1 MITMITKLITRSNN
15 KNKTN
20 MKAEIK
26 TIYPHQAKQLL
37 KLNTRNRPLSPRHV
51 NLLADEMRAGNWK
64 LNGETITLSDDV
76 LLDGQHRLAACVLAS
91 TPFESFVIEGADSEC
106 FDTIDVGKKRTNGD
120 TLCVKGEKNYVN
132 LSSSLRVV
140 NYYYSEIQ
148 SGQKDAYT
156 QLTNIEVQQLLDWH
170 PNIRKS
176 VNRFVTPSCK
186 SLVPMSHVCAFHYI
200 FSLKDPKLADEFM
213 DKLVTGNNLS
223 ENDPVAVLRN
233 KLIVTR
239 LNNTK
244 ITSKVLRA
252 LLIKTWNAVRDGKT
266 IRTIYWRSARYPNE
280 KFPTAK

>member
-1 MITMITKLITRSNN
+1 MITKLITRSNN

-26 TIYPHQAKQLL
+26 KIYPHQAKRLL
-37 KLNTRNRPLSPRHV
+37 KLNTRNRPLAPRHV
-51 NLLADEMRAGNWK
+51 NLLADEMRSGNWK
-64 LNGETITLSDDV
+64 LNGETITLSDDA
-76 LLDGQHRLAACVLAS
+76 LLDGQHRLAACVLAN
-91 TPFESFVIEGADSEC
+91 TPFESFVIEGADSDC

-120 TLCVKGEKNYVN
+120 TLCVKGEKNYVT
-132 LSSSLRVV
+132 LSSSLRVI

-156 QLTNIEVQQLLDWH
+156 QLTNIQVQQLLEWH
-170 PNIRKS
+170 PNVRKS
-176 VNRFVTPSCK
+176 VNRFVAPSCK

-200 FSLKDPKLADEFM
+200 FSLKDPELADEFM

-223 ENDPVAVLRN
+223 KDDPVSVLRN

-239 LNNTK
+239 LNNTN
-244 ITSKVLRA
+244 ITPKVLRA
-252 LLIKTWNAVRDGKT
+252 LLIKTWNTVREGRT
-266 IRTIYWRSARYPNE
+266 IKTIYWRSARYPNE

>member
-1 MITMITKLITRSNN
+1 MITKLITRSNN

-26 TIYPHQAKQLL
+26 KIYPHQAKQLL

-91 TPFESFVIEGADSEC
+91 TPFESFVIEGADSDC

-120 TLCVKGEKNYVN
+120 TLCVKGEKNYVT
-132 LSSSLRVV
+132 LSSSLRVI

-156 QLTNIEVQQLLDWH
+156 QLTNIQVQQLLEWH
-170 PNIRKS
+170 PNVRKS
-176 VNRFVTPSCK
+176 VNRFVAPSCK

-200 FSLKDPKLADEFM
+200 FSLKDPELADEFM

-223 ENDPVAVLRN
+223 KDDPVSVLRN

-239 LNNTK
+239 LNNTN
-244 ITSKVLRA
+244 ITPKVLRA
-252 LLIKTWNAVRDGKT
+252 LLIKTWNTVREGRT
-266 IRTIYWRSARYPNE
+266 IKTIYWRSARYPNE